1 MVGLGWGTNDGW
13 AWQGYTFVWN
23 GPSGN
28 YNVDIQGSMF
38 GLTECDYLGGGYSN
52 AASQEN
58 VAIKDI
64 TAGASPHWGSAI
76 TQTASLPVEW
86 HTSPSSIGQS
96 LSVYLTNGHQYT
108 AYVYLDGQATVYGW
122 AAAMSDF
129 YTQGQNRGRLQF
141 NSVTIQ

>member
-1 MVGLGWGTNDGW
+1 M
-13 AWQGYTFVWN
+13 WN